1 MTWQWKSCPVFMSM
15 CVCVGGGGRVVCVP
29 VFEGLHI
36 AQGTNFSNSR
46 IPGANEVRQ
55 ESAELVNSWRACQM
69 GWQGRE
75 DTHKHP
81 HTHTKPHLLITM
93 PGESTQSVE
102 NAKLNME
109 TCGYHDFTG
118 LPVGITRQ
126 IYAE

>member
-1 MTWQWKSCPVFMSM
+1 M
-15 CVCVGGGGRVVCVP
+15 CVP

-69 GWQGRE
+69 GWQERE

-81 HTHTKPHLLITM
+81 HTHTLSLTSLSQCLVNPLR
-93 PGESTQSVE
+93 
-102 NAKLNME
+102 A
-109 TCGYHDFTG
+109 
-118 LPVGITRQ
+118 
-126 IYAE
+126 